1 MVGIV
6 KWIVRKNGVSHLFN
20 NLLERRIWKPSVFW
34 SRPIMECFSGIERI
48 LPLKKRILEMSFRWG
63 LLPEGVISCSFDNSR
78 YHMASL
84 WKEQAKNSIA
94 LPLLAY
100 PWSFTF
106 FERILPEVV
115 FVVYSSFV
123 PISEKSSTTASDQ
136 VLPNGHY
143 LLNGSIPEAVICSN
157 KPTGGARQSSYSS
170 PFNPRKCIERW
181 FLK

>member
-1 MVGIV
+1 
-6 KWIVRKNGVSHLFN
+6 
-20 NLLERRIWKPSVFW
+20 
-34 SRPIMECFSGIERI
+34 MECFSGIERI
-48 LPLKKRILEMSFRWG
+48 LPLKKRILEMSFRGQQGITRCHFMFFTIVLRRPTIWQVY
-63 LLPEGVISCSFDNSR
+63 ER
-78 YHMASL
+78 TT
-84 WKEQAKNSIA
+84 NSID
-94 LPLLAY
+94 PLTIS
-100 PWSFTF
+100 SFTF

-170 PFNPRKCIERW
+170 PFNPRKCIER
-181 FLK
+181 